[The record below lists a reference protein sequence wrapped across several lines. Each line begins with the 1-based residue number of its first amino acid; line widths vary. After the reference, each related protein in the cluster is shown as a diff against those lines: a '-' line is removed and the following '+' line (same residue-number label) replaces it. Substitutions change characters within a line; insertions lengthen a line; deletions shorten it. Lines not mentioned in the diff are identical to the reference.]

1 MPTLGYLPY
10 QGWAFLFIFL
20 TLKHFPENACI
31 FRKKSVILHKKR
43 RIIKTRRLNMDLFD
57 SKRQERLAA
66 AAKAATASKEA
77 SKAFLIRAGIMT
89 PNGELAPHLR

>member
-1 MPTLGYLPY
+1 
-10 QGWAFLFIFL
+10 
-20 TLKHFPENACI
+20 
-31 FRKKSVILHKKR
+31 
-43 RIIKTRRLNMDLFD
+43 MDLFD